1 MNGTLTH
8 CTRAYRFR
16 PTFSPAVAG
25 IVAVLL
31 VHRRMPQTDTSREE
45 AIKSLEK
52 RASALHARTAPVTHD
67 YGAKA
72 ASYGYRLMAVML
84 GGIFVGLAFGAIADV
99 LVGIAPWGMVTGV
112 LVGFGISIWMA
123 VRSAQQM
130 SEEAAREWGPPQDL
144 VPEDDEED

>member
-1 MNGTLTH
+1 
-8 CTRAYRFR
+8 
-16 PTFSPAVAG
+16 
-25 IVAVLL
+25 
-31 VHRRMPQTDTSREE
+31 MPQTDTSREE

-52 RASALHARTAPVTHD
+52 RAAALHARTAPVTHD

-72 ASYGYRLMAVML
+72 ANYGYRLMAVML

-99 LVGIAPWGMVTGV
+99 LVGIAPWGMVAGV

-144 VPEDDEED
+144 APDDDEED